1 MATRINSSLGRWSDF
16 ALYFVGG
23 SVASSLEI
31 ILLMV
36 PASIIMAK
44 IIAPGIEGTMFSLTG
59 SILTI
64 SFMVMRNLLGV
75 FINRYIGVTKEK
87 MGDYYILLWIELFFK
102 MMPFFYI
109 GRLIKSK

>member
-1 MATRINSSLGRWSDF
+1 MNSSLGRWSDF
-16 ALYFVGG
+16 ALYFIGG
-23 SVASSLEI
+23 SVASSLEL

-36 PASIIMAK
+36 PASIMMAK

-59 SILTI
+59 SIITI
-64 SFMVMRNLLGV
+64 SIMVLRNMLGV

-87 MGDYYILLWIELFFK
+87 MADYYLLLWIELVFK
-102 MMPFFYI
+102 TIPFLYI

>member
-1 MATRINSSLGRWSDF
+1 MATRSNASLGRWSDF
-16 ALYFVGG
+16 ALYFIGG
-23 SVASSLEI
+23 SVAASLEL

-36 PASIIMAK
+36 PASIMMAK
-44 IIAPGIEGTMFSLTG
+44 IIAPGIEGTMFSLVG

-64 SFMVMRNLLGV
+64 SIMIMRNLLGV

-87 MGDYYILLWIELFFK
+87 IGDYYKLLWIELFFK
-102 MMPFFYI
+102 MIPFLYI